1 MNSVSEVGRTT
12 SVLSV
17 RAVRFTMQTCW
28 HFAKVKRLGFAGLI
42 IVLVTALIAIAAP
55 LIAPLDPWRV
65 NEFARLV
72 PPDRV
77 HWFGTDAL
85 GRDIL
90 SRIIYGSRISI
101 YVGLVVMVASSTIGA
116 TIGITCAYFGSGLDL
131 TVQRFVDAV
140 VAFPSLLLAL
150 ALMAAFGSSL
160 SNILVALAIVFT
172 PSVVRVVRSAALG
185 VKVLPYVEAERAV
198 GASNTRIMLRHILPN
213 TFASLVVVSTS
224 LIGSAI
230 LIEAYLSFIG
240 VGLPANVISW
250 GAMLAGDVLLD
261 FSNAPWI
268 GIFPALVLTL
278 VVFGITVFGD
288 ALRDVLDPRLRGT
301 Q

>member
-12 SVLSV
+12 SVRSV
-17 RAVRFTMQTCW
+17 RAVRGTMQTCW

-42 IVLVTALIAIAAP
+42 IVLVTALVAITAP

-101 YVGLVVMVASSTIGA
+101 YVGLVVMVASGTIGA
-116 TIGITCAYFGSGLDL
+116 TIGITSAYFGSGLDL

-185 VKVLPYVEAERAV
+185 IKVLPYVEAGRAI
-198 GASNTRIMLRHILPN
+198 GASNIRIMLRHILPN

-278 VVFGITVFGD
+278 VVFGINILGD